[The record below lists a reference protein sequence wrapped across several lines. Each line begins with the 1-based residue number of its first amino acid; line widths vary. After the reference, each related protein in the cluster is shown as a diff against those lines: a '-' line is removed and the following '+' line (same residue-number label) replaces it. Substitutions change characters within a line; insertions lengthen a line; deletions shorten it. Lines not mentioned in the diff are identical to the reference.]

1 MATFTKSTSSYN
13 PFKDTTR
20 TFKQKI
26 ELVFT
31 ERQMTLVRRPDVTKS
46 LILACTKV
54 VEFKQPVEE
63 VVSKW
68 VGKETEKFIKTI
80 PLITVRPV

>member
-1 MATFTKSTSSYN
+1 METYTKSTSSYN

-31 ERQMTLVRRPDVTKS
+31 ERQMALVRRPDVTKS
-46 LILACTKV
+46 LIIACTKV
-54 VEFKQPVEE
+54 VVFKQDIDTLT
-63 VVSKW
+63 SKW
-68 VGKETEKFIKTI
+68 VGEDTTKFLRTI
-80 PLITVRPV
+80 PLLVVR